1 MSALTE
7 TTQELVASIITDQA
21 KCFRECEVQKEVL
34 AKQKN
39 FVVLNIL
46 RRLDTNNTN
55 CITTLDLVN
64 FFRDNNLVVSEAD
77 CYMLVKAFDASGQGS
92 LSLLDLM
99 QILCPRTYTYSKN
112 YRASQQHY
120 QYGLIH
126 QTLDYDI
133 EYGTMK
139 VIEKEIECL
148 KKVETKKQQLIS

>member
-7 TTQELVASIITDQA
+7 TTQELVASIISDQA

-34 AKQKN
+34 ANQKN
-39 FVVLNIL
+39 FVVLNIM

-55 CITTLDLVN
+55 AITTLDLVN

-77 CYMLVKAFDASGQGS
+77 CYMLVKAFDANGQGN

-112 YRASQQHY
+112 YKAS
-120 QYGLIH
+120 
-126 QTLDYDI
+126 
-133 EYGTMK
+133 
-139 VIEKEIECL
+139 
-148 KKVETKKQQLIS
+148 